1 MSLKDSFTPEEW
13 SRVLGAPMIAGIA
26 VTAAEPGG
34 LWGAV
39 KESIAVAGAIGQ
51 AKSEGGRNAL
61 IDEIVAAYGTSEGR
75 DQARGVLKAE
85 AAGKKPP
92 EIVEAAIAEL
102 SKVSA
107 LVTAKT
113 PAEAAGFKAWLG
125 EIATKVA
132 EAGTEGGFLGFGGE
146 KVSVAEKATL
156 DKIATVLV

>member
-13 SRVLGAPMIAGIA
+13 ARMLGAPMIAGIA

-39 KESIAVAGAIGQ
+39 RESAALAGEIGK
-51 AKSEGGRNAL
+51 AKSTGGQNAL
-61 IDEIVAAYGTSEGR
+61 IDEIIAAYGTSEGR

-85 AAGKKPP
+85 ASGKTPP

-102 SKVSA
+102 TEASA
-107 LVTAKT
+107 LAAAKA
-113 PAEAAGFKAWLG
+113 PGEAPGFKAWLG
-125 EIATKVA
+125 EIANKVA

-146 KVSVAEKATL
+146 KVSVAERATL
-156 DKIATVLV
+156 DRIATVLA